1 MTATLTKPRPTNT
14 KTRPAS
20 IRPAVNSTKPPH
32 STVDFDEDELKPAI
46 DELRPVCLKQ
56 RCDTLQSYHSL
67 GKLVAKH
74 YVRVERERTKANDTM
89 YGQHFFDKL
98 ADAIQLVTA
107 GTLRACFNLFYYY
120 PEGPAFRELSSHK
133 EISPTH
139 ALRLASI
146 EDDQLRKELQEKVID
161 ENLTVRDLEREIA
174 KDQPRPRKRG
184 AGRPFK
190 VPSSLKKALTHLNE
204 QSTLYRHA
212 HEKIWFGEQFNIAEK
227 VPDLPSSVLSED
239 LRGQLEE
246 ALEGCESLASVAA
259 VEAEELRKVIAL
271 VDKRMAVQAECNRKA
286 AEEGEE

>member
-1 MTATLTKPRPTNT
+1 MTAILVKPRPTNT

-20 IRPAVNSTKPPH
+20 IRPAVNNVKPPH
-32 STVDFDEDELKPAI
+32 SSFDFEDEELDPAI
-46 DELRPVCLKQ
+46 DELRPLCQEQ
-56 RCDTLQSYHSL
+56 RIDTFQWHRTL
-67 GKLVAKH
+67 GKLVARH
-74 YVRVERERTKANDTM
+74 YARVEREREKINGTM

-98 ADAIQLVTA
+98 AEAIQVVSA
-107 GTLRACFNLFYYY
+107 ATLRACFNLSYYY
-120 PEGPAFRELSSHK
+120 SDAAFRELSSYK
-133 EISPTH
+133 AITLTH